1 MPGFSFKAY
10 GHPNIRATQA
20 TTFEFTKD
28 PEVTP
33 TGDCIIGVKAD
44 FVFPRLDSRKVIIS
58 MKVGDITERATAI
71 LYDGFIDKE
80 EMVVRKSDFLS
91 DRTFA
96 IHSDMAAKDLSQEF
110 REKLSDPSTIIEV
123 RIDEAK
129 ADEEG

>member
-1 MPGFSFKAY
+1 MQGHSFKAY
-10 GHPNIRATQA
+10 GHPNIRATHA

-33 TGDCIIGVKAD
+33 TGDCIVGVKAD
-44 FVFPRLDSRKVIIS
+44 FDFPKLDSKKVIIT
-58 MKVGDITERATAI
+58 MTAGNLTERATAI

-96 IHSDMAAKDLSQEF
+96 IHSDKAAADFSEGF

-123 RIDEAK
+123 RIDEAQT
-129 ADEEG
+129 DEKG